1 MNMELLIKEIA
12 RCTLQHGYLHL
23 GHFTLAEFIG
33 KELDVSDEQ
42 LQQVE
47 KYLDSLL
54 GETQ

>member
-1 MNMELLIKEIA
+1 MNMELLTKEIA
-12 RCTLQHGYLHL
+12 RCALQHGYLHL

-33 KELDVSDEQ
+33 KELDVTDEQ